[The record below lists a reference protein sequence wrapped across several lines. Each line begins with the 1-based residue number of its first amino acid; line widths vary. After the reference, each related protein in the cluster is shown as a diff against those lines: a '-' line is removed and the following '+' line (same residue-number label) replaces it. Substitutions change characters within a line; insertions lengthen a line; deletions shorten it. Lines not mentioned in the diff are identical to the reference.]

1 MPAPTSHPM
10 PPLRYT
16 LGPGQALR
24 RHAARGTVLHVA
36 QGRVKITLP
45 PQWAAVGAFALRHSL
60 TAGDVIVVSE
70 SGWIIVS
77 ASGAAEV
84 MLHAPG
90 PGAWQRL
97 WNGLLARLHR
107 RQWQATTSPVE
118 AETR

>member
-1 MPAPTSHPM
+1 M